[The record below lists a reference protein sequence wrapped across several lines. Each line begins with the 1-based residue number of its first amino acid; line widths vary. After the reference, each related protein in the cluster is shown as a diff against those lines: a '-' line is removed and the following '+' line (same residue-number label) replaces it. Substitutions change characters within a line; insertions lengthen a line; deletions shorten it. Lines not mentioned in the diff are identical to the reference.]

1 MSEHC
6 CNNKHNHS
14 CCNNHRSNKNSLIKI
29 IITAVLL
36 VLMMIISHIFIIN
49 KYILF
54 LLYLIPYL
62 FIGFDILKE
71 AGEKL
76 LKGKALDEDFLMS
89 AATIGAII
97 LGEYPE
103 AIAVMLFYYIG
114 ELFESYATEKSK
126 KSVSSLMN
134 IRPDYANLEEN
145 NSIKKVSPEEVKIGD
160 IIVVKPGEKI
170 PLDGVVYNGSSSVDT
185 SSLTGESYPVDVF
198 EGDDVLNGCINL
210 NGILKIKVTKEYQN
224 STVSKILKLTEEA
237 QEKASKSEKFIS
249 KFAKI
254 YTPFVVSAAVLLAVI
269 PSIFTGNVWEWIY
282 RALIFLVVSCPCAL
296 VVSIPLCFFIGIGKA
311 SKHGILIKGGEY
323 IENLSA
329 CDTFIFDKT
338 GTLTKGIFNITAIHP
353 QDISEDELLKL
364 AAHAEFFSNHPIA
377 DTIKEKYS
385 YPIDQSIIS
394 DINEIPGKGISIKIE
409 NKDVLVGNTKLME
422 DNGIKWHPCHH
433 IGTTV
438 HIAVNNIYAGHIV
451 ISDTLKDGSKEAI
464 TQLNDLGIK
473 NVFMLTGDN
482 EEISK
487 EIAGK
492 LNIKNYYSSL
502 LPADK
507 LDIANKIMKE
517 SKKTAFIG
525 DGINDAPVLAGAD
538 IGISMGS
545 IGSDAAIEA
554 SDVILMDDNLLKLP
568 KAVQISKITVK
579 KVYINIIFILLIKF
593 SVLILGALGIVGMW
607 AAVFADVGSL
617 ILAVINS
624 AVDKLYV
631 K

>member
-14 CCNNHRSNKNSLIKI
+14 CCNNHSSNKNSLIKI
-29 IITAVLL
+29 IITAVFL

-145 NSIKKVSPEEVKIGD
+145 NLIKKVSPEEVKIGD

-254 YTPFVVSAAVLLAVI
+254 YTFNL
-269 PSIFTGNVWEWIY
+269 Y
-282 RALIFLVVSCPCAL
+282 R
-296 VVSIPLCFFIGIGKA
+296 
-311 SKHGILIKGGEY
+311 
-323 IENLSA
+323 
-329 CDTFIFDKT
+329 
-338 GTLTKGIFNITAIHP
+338 
-353 QDISEDELLKL
+353 
-364 AAHAEFFSNHPIA
+364 
-377 DTIKEKYS
+377 
-385 YPIDQSIIS
+385 
-394 DINEIPGKGISIKIE
+394 
-409 NKDVLVGNTKLME
+409 
-422 DNGIKWHPCHH
+422 
-433 IGTTV
+433 
-438 HIAVNNIYAGHIV
+438 
-451 ISDTLKDGSKEAI
+451 
-464 TQLNDLGIK
+464 
-473 NVFMLTGDN
+473 
-482 EEISK
+482 
-487 EIAGK
+487 
-492 LNIKNYYSSL
+492 
-502 LPADK
+502 
-507 LDIANKIMKE
+507 
-517 SKKTAFIG
+517 
-525 DGINDAPVLAGAD
+525 
-538 IGISMGS
+538 
-545 IGSDAAIEA
+545 
-554 SDVILMDDNLLKLP
+554 
-568 KAVQISKITVK
+568 
-579 KVYINIIFILLIKF
+579 
-593 SVLILGALGIVGMW
+593 
-607 AAVFADVGSL
+607 
-617 ILAVINS
+617 
-624 AVDKLYV
+624 
-631 K
+631 